1 LSRWFLTFVV
11 GIVLA
16 IIFLPTV
23 GQHIRK
29 TERVEWCQAFE
40 ARTDWSQDEARRYLK
55 ECDHFDMKTGT
66 EVKGQR

>member
-1 LSRWFLTFVV
+1 MKTTFVV

-29 TERVEWCQAFE
+29 TEQVEWCAEFE
-40 ARTDWSQDEARRYLK
+40 KRNEFSQDEAKRYLA
-55 ECDHFDMKTGT
+55 ECPHFDMKTGT